1 MTYPA
6 ITSTRKRNFA
16 AVTLWRWR
24 AERNEYRALKD
35 KCDNTSVIEQMDRA
49 YFVRCIGQRNDWQ
62 YGFRLAL
69 RYIGDD

>member
-35 KCDNTSVIEQMDRA
+35 KCNTSTIRA
-49 YFVRCIGQRNDWQ
+49 YLVRCIGQRNDWE

-69 RYIGDD
+69 RCIGDD